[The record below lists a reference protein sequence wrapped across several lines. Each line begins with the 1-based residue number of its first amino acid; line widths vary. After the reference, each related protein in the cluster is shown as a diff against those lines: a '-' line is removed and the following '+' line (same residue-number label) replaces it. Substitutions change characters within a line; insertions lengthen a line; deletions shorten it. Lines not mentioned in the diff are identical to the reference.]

1 MGSSTSLKCQDSGVH
16 GQFNRSGLLWAMTVG
31 VGGVCSLTSEV
42 LGSLNKGV
50 PSPTYFDRRGW
61 FRAGLPFFQGDMTLR
76 CSALILP
83 HGSRFFLMQ
92 PLLPNLT
99 QPEYPVTPEA
109 AQREQKEKKEEKV
122 TVIAD
127 KFNTETTSDGAAG
140 LFYPESNFKGPTPSS
155 AKEWTKY
162 SYKYYEDFLNQD
174 CGVFEISG
182 YVLSTISEDEVK
194 ECKSKEGANL
204 EGCRQQQRSSA
215 LPSENLTLH
224 HEARSNTQLTNL
236 NYDMFGAPG
245 LCKRIFKNDLMDGA
259 VPEHR
264 PATRQEMLHYLGN
277 WKYGTFMRTLLIR
290 CRTFLPFLIERIK
303 SKGGHI
309 MKKKVED
316 LSELK
321 GRYDVVVNCTGLQAK
336 FLCGDDVVAPLRGQI
351 IKVKAPNIDRF
362 LLTSELS
369 YIIPNC
375 DGLVTLGGT
384 KQLGVWNTSISAHD
398 SKGIMSRCTA
408 ILPELENA
416 PVAWEWAGLRPYR
429 QSVRLEPEIRDGLK
443 GLCVNPTKT
452 ALVALT
458 RGCQLEGI
466 GPFLLKG
473 SFIEF
478 KSKIKYLVVV
488 LDRVLNWGFHLD
500 MCDRGILET

>member
-1 MGSSTSLKCQDSGVH
+1 ISLLKMSVAVVGAGIVGLTTAAHIQD
-16 GQFNRSGLLWAMTVG
+16 
-31 VGGVCSLTSEV
+31 
-42 LGSLNKGV
+42 
-50 PSPTYFDRRGW
+50 
-61 FRAGLPFFQGDMTLR
+61 
-76 CSALILP
+76 
-83 HGSRFFLMQ
+83 
-92 PLLPNLT
+92 LLPN
-99 QPEYPVTPEA
+99 V
-109 AQREQKEKKEEKV
+109 KV

-155 AKEWTKY
+155 AKEWIKY

-194 ECKSKEGANL
+194 
-204 EGCRQQQRSSA
+204 
-215 LPSENLTLH
+215 
-224 HEARSNTQLTNL
+224 
-236 NYDMFGAPG
+236 
-245 LCKRIFKNDLMDGA
+245 NDLMDGA
-259 VPEHR
+259 VPEYR
-264 PATRQEMLHYLGN
+264 RATRQEMLNYLGN
-277 WKYGTFMRTLLIR
+277 WKYGTFMRSLLIR
-290 CRTFLPFLIERIK
+290 CRTFLPWLTERIK
-303 SKGGHI
+303 SKGGQI
-309 MKKKVED
+309 INKKIED

-336 FLCGDDVVAPLRGQI
+336 FLCGDDLIAPLRGQI

-398 SKGIMSRCTA
+398 AKGIRSRCNA

-443 GLCVNPTKT
+443 IVHNYGHGAQGVT
-452 ALVALT
+452 AAPGSARDAAMYVQ
-458 RGCQLEGI
+458 QLLQVQ
-466 GPFLLKG
+466 PKL
-473 SFIEF
+473 
-478 KSKIKYLVVV
+478 
-488 LDRVLNWGFHLD
+488 
-500 MCDRGILET
+500 